1 MTIKTLADL
10 RPNEALDATAYDGS
24 RQLRERIRKLAHQRL
39 GEGQPLL
46 KLQAILERCRR
57 ATDRRND
64 LMHGI
69 WAQEVDGQPM
79 RRGSDNSWYPL
90 PTVTDLKACL
100 RDSNSH

>member
-1 MTIKTLADL
+1 
-10 RPNEALDATAYDGS
+10 
-24 RQLRERIRKLAHQRL
+24 
-39 GEGQPLL
+39 L

-79 RRGSDNSWYPL
+79 RSGSDNSWYPL
-90 PTVTDLKACL
+90 PTVTDLKAL
-100 RDSNSH
+100 AYEIQTLTDQLNKARLEGFLLEAIASRRPAS